1 MIYKCI
7 LKSKIVVL
15 ICFIAALM
23 TSCSGEKNEDTRV
36 PYRIPDSLMKTLLID
51 TVKIENV
58 TEAVKFNGIVDYN
71 TDKVANIYPMISG
84 VVQDVHVMP
93 GDYVKAG
100 QTLGVIKSPEMAN
113 YNAALITAEANVR
126 LNAKLLEQQRDL
138 FKSGLASQID
148 ITNAEVNYEQAIAAK
163 VAAERVLKINGN
175 NKNGDFYIK
184 SPVDG
189 FIVQKNITNG
199 MAVRTDNGGNMFTI
213 SDLKD
218 VWVQA
223 NVYEES
229 ISKVQEGDD
238 ANITTISY
246 PDKIF
251 KGKVAKLLNVLDPT
265 NKVLKMRIVLNNPGF
280 ILKPQMFTT
289 VTISNNQHRKAIAI
303 SSNDLVFDHSQYY
316 VITLNG
322 KKDVQIRPVEVM
334 GINSKIAYIKSGL
347 QPGEKL
353 IGSQALLIY
362 GSLNS

>member
-1 MIYKCI
+1 
-7 LKSKIVVL
+7 
-15 ICFIAALM
+15 M

-36 PYRIPDSLMKTLLID
+36 PYRIPDSLMKTILID

-100 QTLGVIKSPEMAN
+100 QILGVIKSPEMAN

-238 ANITTISY
+238 ASITTISY

>member
-1 MIYKCI
+1 MIYKLI

-15 ICFIAALM
+15 ICFIAVIVA
-23 TSCSGEKNEDTRV
+23 SCSDEKNEDTRI
-36 PYRIPDSLMKTLLID
+36 PYTISDSLMKTLLID
-51 TVKIENV
+51 TVKVENV
-58 TEAVKFNGIVDYN
+58 IEAVKFNGIVDYN
-71 TDKVANIYPMISG
+71 TDRVANIFPMISG
-84 VVQDVHVMP
+84 VVQDIHVMP

-113 YNAALITAEANVR
+113 YNAALINAEANVR
-126 LNAKLLEQQRDL
+126 LNAKLLEQQKDL

-148 ITNAEVNYEQAIAAK
+148 ITNAEVNFEQALAAK
-163 VAAERVLKINGN
+163 VAAEKILKINGN
-175 NKNGDFYIK
+175 SKNGDFYIK

-199 MAVRTDNGGNMFTI
+199 MAVRTDNGSNMFTI

-238 ANITTISY
+238 ASITTISY

-289 VTISNNQHRKAIAI
+289 VTINNNQHRKAIAI
-303 SSNDLVFDHSQYY
+303 SSSDLVFDHSQYY

-334 GINSKIAYIKSGL
+334 SINSKIAYIKSGL
-347 QPGEKL
+347 KPGEKL
-353 IGSQALLIY
+353 IRSQALLIY